1 MHGTF
6 GPRGTMQVMD
16 RTGHTT
22 VTWDPTKPVEVEAAR
37 DTFDTLTGEGY
48 NAFKVEGVDQ
58 QGQRIR
64 EFDPKAAKIMM
75 VPQLVGG

>member
-6 GPRGTMQVMD
+6 GKMEIMD

-22 VTWDPTKPVEVEAAR
+22 VTWDSSKPTEVEAAR
-37 DTFDTLTGEGY
+37 DMFDTLTGEGY
-48 NAFKVEGVDQ
+48 SAFEVEGADN
-58 QGQRIR
+58 QGRRVR
-64 EFDPKAAKIMM
+64 EFDPKAGKIMM